1 MLTVNDL
8 LGKKIFVD
16 ANAFLYFL
24 GAECNDL
31 TREIFRYAR
40 LEKLFLVTSVRVIA
54 EVLFKALLAKAR
66 EVFGIKKNVHNFL
79 RHNKDLVKNLA
90 DICKMIFALLE
101 LTRVEVVEIRKS
113 TLKGIEAIMK
123 DYGLF
128 GNDAI
133 SLKVMKE
140 RNLKYILTSDKDFE
154 GIEELVVINPLG
166 ER

>member
-1 MLTVNDL
+1 MPTVNEL

-24 GAECNDL
+24 GAECNEL

-40 LEKLFLVTSVRVIA
+40 LEKLFLITSVRVVD

-66 EVFGIKKNVHNFL
+66 EVFGVKKNVHVFL
-79 RHNKDLVKNLA
+79 RNNKSLVKSLA
-90 DICKMIFALLE
+90 DVCKLVFALLE
-101 LTRVEVVEIRKS
+101 LTQVEIVEIRKT
-113 TLKGIEAIMK
+113 TLKGIEAIMR
-123 DYGLF
+123 DHGLF

-154 GIEELVVINPLG
+154 GIEELVVINPLK